1 MIGRYALLALL
12 LAVLLI
18 GACGSAVAHEPAATT
33 VSTTVETTETLPTAV
48 PTLPPTAPPEPTATP
63 ESTATPEPTATSE
76 PTAVPEP
83 TATPEPLN
91 APLAVPR
98 GSVTTRPF
106 AVMYDNHPNAYPQT
120 GMDGAAIVFE
130 ALAEFGITRY
140 MAVFIP
146 GISPEMP
153 VIGPVRSARPYYVE
167 WAKGLRAV
175 YVHAGGSPEG
185 LLLAET
191 AIELINMDAL
201 RGNAS
206 RYFYRTRD
214 RSAPHNLYTN
224 SANIAAF
231 AAANERPVEGL
242 AEIGFLYSAEA
253 PVEERPAQ
261 QELRYF
267 FIYRE
272 AAVGWSYDPT
282 SNSYRYLRGKRPH
295 IDAATGAQLQFKNV
309 VILEVP
315 ERPIPNDPKGRIEQ
329 DVIGEGPARI
339 FRDGRMIEATW
350 RKSAGY
356 AQLYLIDADGNEI
369 PLAPGSVWIAAI
381 PSLANLTVQGGR

>member
-1 MIGRYALLALL
+1 MKSRCSALALL
-12 LAVLLI
+12 LCILLMS
-18 GACGSAVAHEPAATT
+18 ACSSAVANEPAP
-33 VSTTVETTETLPTAV
+33 SPLPTLVAV
-48 PTLPPTAPPEPTATP
+48 ATQLPTATP
-63 ESTATPEPTATSE
+63 QPTSVPTLLPTATLE
-76 PTAVPEP
+76 PTVTPESPATLEPPATPAP
-83 TATPEPLN
+83 TATPAPIT

-98 GSVTTRPF
+98 GSVTSRPF

-120 GMDGAAIVFE
+120 GMDKAAIVFE

-140 MAVFIP
+140 MAIFIP
-146 GISPEMP
+146 GISPDVP
-153 VIGPVRSARPYYVE
+153 VIGPVRSTRPYYVE
-167 WAKGLRAV
+167 WAKGFRSV

-191 AIELINMDAL
+191 SIELINMDAL

-206 RYFYRTRD
+206 GYFYRTRD

-231 AAANERPVEGL
+231 ASANDRPVEGL
-242 AEIGFLYSAEA
+242 EEIGFTYSPEA
-253 PVEERPAQ
+253 PLAERPAQ
-261 QELRYF
+261 QSLRYF

-272 AAVGWSYDPT
+272 ASVGWQYDPVA
-282 SNSYRYLRGKRPH
+282 NSYRYLRGNRPH
-295 IDAATGAQLQFKNV
+295 VDAATGAQLQFKNV

-350 RKSAGY
+350 RKAAGY
-356 AQLYLIDADGNEI
+356 AQLYLVDADGNEV

-381 PSLANLTVQGGR
+381 PDLANLTVEGGR

>member
-1 MIGRYALLALL
+1 
-12 LAVLLI
+12 
-18 GACGSAVAHEPAATT
+18 
-33 VSTTVETTETLPTAV
+33 
-48 PTLPPTAPPEPTATP
+48 
-63 ESTATPEPTATSE
+63 
-76 PTAVPEP
+76 
-83 TATPEPLN
+83 
-91 APLAVPR
+91 
-98 GSVTTRPF
+98 
-106 AVMYDNHPNAYPQT
+106 MYDNHPNAYPQT

-140 MAVFIP
+140 MAIFIP
-146 GISPEMP
+146 GISPDMP

-191 AIELINMDAL
+191 SIELINMDAL
-201 RGNAS
+201 RSNAS

-224 SANIAAF
+224 SENIAAF
-231 AAANERPVEGL
+231 AAANDRPVEGL
-242 AEIGFLYSAEA
+242 EEIGFTYSPEA
-253 PVEERPAQ
+253 PPEDRPAQ

-272 AAVGWSYDPT
+272 ASVGWSYDPAT
-282 SNSYRYLRGKRPH
+282 NSYRYFRGNRPH
-295 IDAATGAQLQFKNV
+295 VDAATGNQLQFKNV
-309 VILEVP
+309 VVLEVP

-329 DVIGEGPARI
+329 DVIGEGQARI

-350 RKSAGY
+350 QKAAGY
-356 AQLYLIDADGNEI
+356 AQLYLVDANGNEI

-381 PSLANLTVQGGR
+381 PDLANLTVEGGR